1 MIKDGLNLENKDVIH
16 SFLMI
21 GQSNMA
27 GRGKLGSVP
36 PIDNKQ
42 CFMLRMGRWQTMREP
57 INPDRSVYDGT
68 FRSGV
73 SLGTSFADKAAN
85 TMGWRVG
92 MIPCA
97 DGGTKIEQWMPGE
110 ILYDHAVFMAKLAMR
125 TSVLSGILWHQGESD
140 CIEESDLLAHPDRF
154 FEMATQMR
162 RDLGAENLPFL
173 IGEISDRIEVHDI
186 GARAKQMNDA
196 YRAVAAKMPLCR
208 VVSAEDLAVSSDKLH
223 FDAPSLRVFGERYFD
238 VYKQMI
244 EK

>member
-1 MIKDGLNLENKDVIH
+1 MIKDGLNVQDESVIH

-27 GRGKLGSVP
+27 GRGKLGTVD
-36 PIDNKQ
+36 PIVNPK
-42 CFMLRMGRWQTMREP
+42 CYMLRMGRWQNMREP

-85 TMGWRVG
+85 VMGWRVG

-110 ILYDHAVFMAKLAMR
+110 ILFDHAVFMAKLAMR
-125 TSVLSGILWHQGESD
+125 TSTLSGILWHQGESD
-140 CIEESDLLAHPDRF
+140 CMSECDLLAHPDRF
-154 FEMATQMR
+154 LEMATAMR
-162 RDLGAENLPFL
+162 RELGAENIPFL
-173 IGEISDRIEVHDI
+173 IGEISDKIEVHDI
-186 GARAKQMNDA
+186 GSKAKQMNDA
-196 YRAVAAKMPLCR
+196 YRALAAKMPLCK
-208 VVSAEDLAVSSDKLH
+208 VVSAEDLTLCPDKLH

-238 VYKQMI
+238 TYKQI
-244 EK
+244 LGE

>member
-1 MIKDGLNLENKDVIH
+1 MIKDGLNLENKDAIH

-36 PIDNKQ
+36 PIDNRQ

-140 CIEESDLLAHPDRF
+140 CIEERDLLAHPDRF
-154 FEMATQMR
+154 FEMATQLR
-162 RDLGAENLPFL
+162 RDLGAEKLPFL
-173 IGEISDRIEVHDI
+173 IGEISDKIEVHEI
-186 GARAKQMNDA
+186 GSKAKQMNDA
-196 YRAVAAKMPLCR
+196 YRAVAAKMPLCS
-208 VVSAEDLAVSSDKLH
+208 VVSAEELTLCPDKLH

-238 VYKQMI
+238 TYKKMI
-244 EK
+244 EG